1 VDFLEET
8 GQRVCPWI
16 DRGGEV
22 ARGTLRGHRPRLYAR
37 R

>member
-8 GQRVCPWI
+8 GQRVGPWI
-16 DRGGEV
+16 DLGGV
-22 ARGTLRGHRPRLYAR
+22 VSRGTLRSHRPRLYAR